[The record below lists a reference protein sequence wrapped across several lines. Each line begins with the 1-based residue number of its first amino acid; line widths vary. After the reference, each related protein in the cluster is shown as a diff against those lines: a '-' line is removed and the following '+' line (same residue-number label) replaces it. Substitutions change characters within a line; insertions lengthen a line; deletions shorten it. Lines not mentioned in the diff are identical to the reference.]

1 MTGVA
6 YHSGYFFVIGFNRVK
21 FL

>member
-6 YHSGYFFVIGFNRVK
+6 YHSGYFLWLVSTG
-21 FL
+21 